1 MNSSN
6 FNNHIRKIGKI
17 IRYTTL
23 YDIIILRNIWNWKA
37 IFLSENEQLLV
48 FNSGTEGYQKSKA
61 YLKSMYR
68 IKKNGL
74 GCNTFDTHLFRAM
87 YHCAFE
93 YQNLMKSKQHCN

>member
-23 YDIIILRNIWNWKA
+23 YDIIILCNIFGLNWKA
-37 IFLSENEQLLV
+37 IFLSVNKQLLA

-61 YLKSMYR
+61 YLKSMYG
-68 IKKNGL
+68 I
-74 GCNTFDTHLFRAM
+74 
-87 YHCAFE
+87 
-93 YQNLMKSKQHCN
+93 